1 MSKLPGMRLSVLV
14 LAAFALLAACAAGK
28 VAQRPAPPPKAA
40 WVVYPEAE
48 VSGATNA
55 HEYKGAPL
63 CQRCH
68 ASPDGK
74 LRTKEPD
81 LCYECH
87 AAAKMT
93 HVGMVQSPPPK
104 TLPLAEGGRII
115 CHTCHEPHDVK
126 AHKYG
131 FRADY
136 VALCLEC
143 HKRH

>member
-1 MSKLPGMRLSVLV
+1 MRFAIFAAVLLS
-14 LAAFALLAACAAGK
+14 ACATGK
-28 VAQRPAPPPKAA
+28 PMTAPPAGGPTRA
-40 WVVYPEAE
+40 WVAWPDAE
-48 VSGATNA
+48 VSGASNA
-55 HEYKGAPL
+55 HEFKGAPL

-68 ASPDGK
+68 VSADGR

-93 HVGMVQSPPPK
+93 HVGMVQRPPPK
-104 TLPLAEGGRII
+104 TLPLAEGGAII
-115 CHTCHEPHDVK
+115 CHTCHDPHDVK

-131 FRADY
+131 FRTEFT
-136 VALCLEC
+136 ALCLEC

>member
-1 MSKLPGMRLSVLV
+1 MITSIR
-14 LAAFALLAACAAGK
+14 LAALLFALTACAATT
-28 VAQRPAPPPKAA
+28 VVHRPAPAPKQP
-40 WVVYPEAE
+40 WTVYPDAEASA
-48 VSGATNA
+48 VKNA
-55 HEYKGAPL
+55 HDYKGAPL

-74 LRTKEPD
+74 LRTKEPE

-93 HVGMVQSPPPK
+93 HVGKVRNPAPA
-104 TLPLAEGGRII
+104 TLPVQEGGRII

-126 AHKYG
+126 AQPYG
-131 FRADY
+131 FRAPY
-136 VALCLEC
+136 ATVCLEC

>member
-1 MSKLPGMRLSVLV
+1 MRLASIVAF
-14 LAAFALLAACAAGK
+14 LAAFLLSACATGK
-28 VAQRPAPPPKAA
+28 PVGAPVATAPKRV
-40 WVVYPEAE
+40 WVVHPDAE

-68 ASPDGK
+68 ASEDGK
-74 LRTKEPD
+74 LRTKEPE

-93 HVGMVQSPPPK
+93 HVGKIQKPAPK
-104 TLPLAEGGRII
+104 TLPVEAGGRII
-115 CHTCHEPHDVK
+115 CHTCHEVHDVK
-126 AHKYG
+126 AQKFG
-131 FRADY
+131 FRMEYTAE
-136 VALCLEC
+136 CLEC